1 MILFALV
8 PLFLL
13 MMGAI
18 LLGLLVWGFR
28 QPHPSRQNSLPDTRN
43 NLDVWLLLLAVLAV
57 SVFLAYIL
65 LAPVVG
71 G

>member
-1 MILFALV
+1 MILFALM

-13 MMGAI
+13 MMGVV

-28 QPHPSRQNSLPDTRN
+28 QPHPSRQNIFPNTRN
-43 NLDVWLLLLAVLAV
+43 NLDVWLLILAVLAF
-57 SVFLAYIL
+57 SAFLAYIL
-65 LAPVVG
+65 LTPAMG